1 MNLSDLSLQGQKVL
15 VRVDFNV
22 PLDGDKQITDDTRI
36 IKAIPTLSYLLENGA
51 AIILMSHLGRPQK
64 KKTED
69 GQIDREKFSLRPV
82 VSRLEDHIGTQV
94 QFVEDTIGQVAQET
108 ARKLEAGEIL
118 LLENTRF
125 YSGEEKGDEDLARG
139 MADLA
144 DIYVNDAFGAAHRAH
159 ASTTTVAKFFD
170 SDKKAAGLLIQ
181 SELEGASKLVN
192 DPAKPVTAIVGGA
205 KVSDKIQLL
214 ERLLD
219 FADHILVGG
228 AMAYTFSLAQ
238 GGQVGNSLVERDKTE
253 LALELLKKAKAQN
266 TEIHLP
272 ADTVIGQEFSNDT
285 PTRIVNSGE
294 IPEAWE
300 GLDIGPKTVEQFSAI
315 IAESKTIFWNGPMG
329 VFEMSN
335 FAVGTNAVAQAVAD
349 ATAQHQAYS
358 LIGGGDSVAAIN
370 QAGLGEQVSFVS
382 TGGGAMLELLEGK
395 TLPGIAAL

>member
-1 MNLSDLSLQGQKVL
+1 MNLSDLSLRGQKVL

-22 PLDGDKQITDDTRI
+22 PLDGDKKITDDTRI

-94 QFVEDTIGQVAQET
+94 QFVEDTIGQVAQEA

>member
-1 MNLSDLSLQGQKVL
+1 
-15 VRVDFNV
+15 
-22 PLDGDKQITDDTRI
+22 
-36 IKAIPTLSYLLENGA
+36 
-51 AIILMSHLGRPQK
+51 
-64 KKTED
+64 
-69 GQIDREKFSLRPV
+69 
-82 VSRLEDHIGTQV
+82 
-94 QFVEDTIGQVAQET
+94 
-108 ARKLEAGEIL
+108 
-118 LLENTRF
+118 
-125 YSGEEKGDEDLARG
+125 
-139 MADLA
+139 
-144 DIYVNDAFGAAHRAH
+144 
-159 ASTTTVAKFFD
+159 
-170 SDKKAAGLLIQ
+170 
-181 SELEGASKLVN
+181 
-192 DPAKPVTAIVGGA
+192 
-205 KVSDKIQLL
+205 
-214 ERLLD
+214 
-219 FADHILVGG
+219 
-228 AMAYTFSLAQ
+228 MAYTFSLAQ